1 MAKHLLLFFF
11 FFFGHAV
18 WQAGSQLPDQDGP
31 YSLCSGSGSLN
42 HWTAGKF
49 PKYIFLISCWIG
61 MSYKVSLREET
72 QFRQRRWRKSNKG
85 ETNHT
90 CEFPYTHEDIR
101 VHAFLYYTC
110 PPPMQGLPG
119 GSDVK
124 ECACNVGDPG
134 SIPGL
139 GRSPGEGNGNPLQ
152 HSCLENPVDR
162 GAGPATVHGV
172 ADTTEQLPHS
182 SNASI

>member
-1 MAKHLLLFFF
+1 M
-11 FFFGHAV
+11 
-18 WQAGSQLPDQDGP
+18 WQAGSQLPDQDGT

-72 QFRQRRWRKSNKG
+72 QFRWRRRRKSIKG
-85 ETNHT
+85 ETKHT
-90 CEFPYTHEDIR
+90 CEFPYTSEDIR
-101 VHAFLYYTC
+101 VHAFLYCTC

-124 ECACNVGDPG
+124 ESTCNVGDPG
-134 SIPGL
+134 SIPGSE
-139 GRSPGEGNGNPLQ
+139 RSPGEGTGNPLQ
-152 HSCLENPVDR
+152 YSCLENPMDR
-162 GAGPATVHGV
+162 GAWWAKVRVITKSR
-172 ADTTEQLPHS
+172 E
-182 SNASI
+182 